1 MSMSLP
7 SRGECSVCPHQRAMK
22 VIVRFAIVDAVLI
35 VFFCSLGLIAGERPK
50 PQTHTVTIEGMKFHP
65 EALTVAL
72 GDTVVW
78 INKDL
83 VDRRMAS
90 QETKNA

>member
-1 MSMSLP
+1 
-7 SRGECSVCPHQRAMK
+7 MK